1 MSIAKV
7 ESSELSVESSETDR
21 GQLSTLNAQLST
33 ASVLVVDDNS
43 INRYMLSQHVTQLG
57 HRVAA
62 VENGCQALERLRTEE
77 FDLVLLDVMM
87 PEMDGY
93 TVLEQMKADPRL
105 REVPVIVISGLDEIE
120 SVVRCVERGAEDYLT
135 KPFNPTLL
143 KARMGAC
150 LEKKRLWDELRKNYE
165 RLQALERLRDD
176 LTHMIVHDLRTP
188 LTSIIGGLQTIILG
202 GIDPHSP
209 EGEEMGAMALS
220 GAHSLLGMINDLL
233 DVSKIEAG
241 QMVLDRSPLDLAA
254 VARAAVDQVRPLA
267 REKRIRLIE
276 DVPPDLGTVAGDEEK
291 VRRVLVNLLGNAIKF
306 TPEEGEVALEARR
319 QGNAVRVSVRDTG
332 EGIPEEYRERIFEKF
347 AQVESRQSGR
357 KMSTGLGLTFCKLAV
372 EAHGGTIRVESILS
386 QGSTFWFTLPSSANR
401 SGGTG
406 RALPDSP

>member
-1 MSIAKV
+1 V
-7 ESSELSVESSETDR
+7 
-21 GQLSTLNAQLST
+21 
-33 ASVLVVDDNS
+33 
-43 INRYMLSQHVTQLG
+43 
-57 HRVAA
+57 
-62 VENGCQALERLRTEE
+62 
-77 FDLVLLDVMM
+77 
-87 PEMDGY
+87 
-93 TVLEQMKADPRL
+93 
-105 REVPVIVISGLDEIE
+105 DEIE

-143 KARMGAC
+143 RARIGAC

-188 LTSIIGGLQTIILG
+188 LTNIIGGLQTISLG

-209 EGEEMGAMALS
+209 EGEEMAAMALS

-254 VARAAVDQVRPLA
+254 VAGAAVDQVRALA

-291 VRRVLVNLLGNAIKF
+291 VRRVLVNLLGNAMKF
-306 TPEEGEVALEARR
+306 TPEDGQVTLEARR
-319 QGNAVRVSVRDTG
+319 QGDAVRVSVRDTG

-347 AQVESRQSGR
+347 GQVESRQSGR

-372 EAHGGTIRVESILS
+372 EAHGGTIGVESILS
-386 QGSTFWFTLPSSANR
+386 QGSTFWFCLPSSANPSDGTGPAGFPLGDR
-401 SGGTG
+401 SG
-406 RALPDSP
+406 